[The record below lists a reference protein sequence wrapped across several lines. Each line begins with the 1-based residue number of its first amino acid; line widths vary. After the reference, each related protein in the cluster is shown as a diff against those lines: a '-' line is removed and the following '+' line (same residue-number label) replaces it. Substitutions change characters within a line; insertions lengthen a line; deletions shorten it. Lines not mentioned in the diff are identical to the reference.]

1 MASTHPRL
9 TRAVTVLVPVT
20 YALLVFGST
29 VRANGAGLACPDW
42 PLCFGAVVPALDFG
56 IFLEWGHRTLAS
68 LVSFAWVGIGVALL
82 RSPELRA
89 RFGLHWGIGLVLLG
103 VQVVLGGLTVLELL
117 ANWTVAS
124 HLVGGNVFC
133 LTVLLLALRLREH
146 EAPFSRAPAHGS
158 VRLAAGTVA
167 VLVLAQLTLGGL
179 VAGSHAGLA
188 CGTWPTCNGT
198 EYFPTF
204 SGLIGLQVT
213 HRLTGYMVFSGML
226 AAAVATV
233 GKGRVGK
240 AALVLLALGTLQVSL
255 GVANVLMLMPVE
267 ITVLHSAGA
276 DAIVLATAWLSY
288 EAWVTPVAAPQH
300 NATLETVE
308 AS

>member
-42 PLCFGAVVPALDFG
+42 PLCFGEVVPALDFG

-68 LVSFAWVGIGVALL
+68 LVSLAWVGIGVALL

-117 ANWTVAS
+117 AQWTVAS
-124 HLVGGNVFC
+124 HLVGGNLFC
-133 LTVLLLALRLREH
+133 LTILLLALRLREH
-146 EAPFSRAPAHGS
+146 DAPVVRAPAHGA
-158 VRLAAGTVA
+158 VRLAAVSVA
-167 VLVLAQLTLGGL
+167 VLVFTQITLGGL

-226 AAAVATV
+226 AAVVATG
-233 GKGRVGK
+233 GKGRVG
-240 AALVLLALGTLQVSL
+240 ASALVLLALGVVQVTL
-255 GVANVLMLMPVE
+255 GIANVMMQMPVE

-276 DAIVLATAWLSY
+276 DAIVLGTAWLGY
-288 EAWVTPVAAPQH
+288 EAWATPVAAAQH
-300 NATLETVE
+300 SASLETVE